1 MEDALHEINEI
12 LERKDINEKHN
23 WRFSEYH
30 GSRFYNLECE
40 ILPVALKM

>member
-1 MEDALHEINEI
+1 VFASDFPHEIAMEDALHEVNEI

-30 GSRFYNLECE
+30 GSRFYNL
-40 ILPVALKM
+40 